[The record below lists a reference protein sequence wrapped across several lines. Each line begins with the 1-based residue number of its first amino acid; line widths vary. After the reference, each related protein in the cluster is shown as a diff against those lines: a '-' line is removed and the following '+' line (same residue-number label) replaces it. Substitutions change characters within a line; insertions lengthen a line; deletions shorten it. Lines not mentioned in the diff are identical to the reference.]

1 MNFTNCTTE
10 FSSGKFGFIFLW
22 ESKIAAEPLA
32 SGCLQG
38 QLCMYSNGGVWG
50 PLFHKGLD
58 LEVHA

>member
-10 FSSGKFGFIFLW
+10 FSSGKFGFIFLR

-38 QLCMYSNGGVWG
+38 SAVLVFQWWG
-50 PLFHKGLD
+50 MGAFVPQRTRS
-58 LEVHA
+58 